1 MMKVGTLAPV
11 QGICCT
17 NWLN

>member
-1 MMKVGTLAPV
+1 MGKVGTLAPV
-11 QGICCT
+11 QGICCM

>member
-11 QGICCT
+11 QGMCYV